1 MFLIEA
7 ELQHQECAHR
17 ARPVTRANFKDSVS
31 TSGLDPKVHYTLDAR
46 SHDNDLYTA
55 LKPAIN
61 PIQLLI
67 IYLLMRYACKNI
79 DPILCMFFSA
89 LILNLISIMVVGS

>member
-1 MFLIEA
+1 MSSIDRISKRSCYTSTLFK
-7 ELQHQECAHR
+7 ECAHR

-79 DPILCMFFSA
+79 DPILS
-89 LILNLISIMVVGS
+89 